1 MSDIV
6 SLLRRLVLESPPG
19 EWALNRLRELLI
31 GSLRQGPVPQHVA
44 FEMDGNRRYAKS
56 HRMET
61 VEGHHRGFEALARI
75 MEICYKCGVKV
86 ITVYA
91 FSVENYNRPK
101 HEVEGLMQLA
111 KVKLE
116 QLTTYGDILDRYGAC
131 VRVLGQTE
139 MIREDVL
146 KVVDKAVAR
155 TKHNNKTVLNICF
168 PYTSRAEITTA
179 IRNTVEDFLDPPPPR
194 NAPFS
199 PSRIRQKIM
208 SAQLDGKE
216 PLPTIPDE
224 AIEDTPA
231 PSAGDDD
238 DEDDDDDDAG
248 DVSSSTTLPP
258 DSPERR
264 LRGTSYGSSSL
275 PSPESITTAMLNDHM
290 YTASDPPLELFI
302 RTSGVERLSDFMLWQ
317 CHQDTQIF
325 FIDCLWPDFDLQH
338 FIWVMLEWQWRRKQ
352 KDRDDAATPLGAG
365 AKNRRLVD

>member
-1 MSDIV
+1 MSDAV
-6 SLLRRLVLESPPG
+6 SLLRRLILDSPPG
-19 EWALNRLRELLI
+19 EWALSRLRDLLI
-31 GSLRQGPVPQHVA
+31 GALRQGPVPQHVA
-44 FEMDGNRRYAKS
+44 LEMDGNRRYARN

-101 HEVEGLMQLA
+101 HEVEGLMQMA

-116 QLTTYGDILDRYGAC
+116 QLTMYGDILDRYGAC
-131 VRVLGQTE
+131 VRVLGQRE

-179 IRNTVEDFLDPPPPR
+179 IRHTVQDFLNPPPPK
-194 NAPFS
+194 NTPFS
-199 PSRIRQKIM
+199 PLRIRQKIL
-208 SAQLDGKE
+208 STQLGGQE
-216 PLPTIPDE
+216 PLPTIPDDEFTAEE
-224 AIEDTPA
+224 ANLI
-231 PSAGDDD
+231 
-238 DEDDDDDDAG
+238 DDDDDAG
-248 DVSSSTTLPP
+248 DSSSTTLPP
-258 DSPERR
+258 DSPSPS
-264 LRGTSYGSSSL
+264 LRTRSSSATNL
-275 PSPESITTAMLNDHM
+275 PNPETITTDTLNDHM
-290 YTASDPPLELFI
+290 YTAADPPLDLFI
-302 RTSGVERLSDFMLWQ
+302 RTSGVHRLSDFMLWQ
-317 CHQDTQIF
+317 CHQNTQII

-352 KDRDDAATPLGAG
+352 KERDDMSTL
-365 AKNRRLVD
+365 AKAKTRRLVE